1 MATHATGPLPGPAA
15 TNTVIEKLNKAYE
28 QVGGRIVCWGF
39 LQPTP
44 PPLAARR
51 TPRRRSLLAPPA
63 QVHVAYEKNFWA
75 TKMHLAGCS
84 SEDLSAS
91 KTGYDNFLASEA
103 NLAAVREA
111 LAAEGVSP
119 EQRHVLGIMEKTFS
133 TYITEDPRAAQYK
146 EKLNQLE
153 AELAQSRNAM
163 ALGYTD
169 PQVGTGCGC
178 GELGV
183 W

>member
-1 MATHATGPLPGPAA
+1 M
-15 TNTVIEKLNKAYE
+15 
-28 QVGGRIVCWGF
+28 
-39 LQPTP
+39 
-44 PPLAARR
+44 
-51 TPRRRSLLAPPA
+51 
-63 QVHVAYEKNFWA
+63 AYEKNFWA

-91 KTGYDNFLASEA
+91 KTDYDNFLASEA

-111 LAAEGVSP
+111 LSAEGVSP

-133 TYITEDPRAAQYK
+133 TYITEDPRAAQYQ

-153 AELAQSRNAM
+153 AELAQSRNAL

>member
-1 MATHATGPLPGPAA
+1 
-15 TNTVIEKLNKAYE
+15 
-28 QVGGRIVCWGF
+28 
-39 LQPTP
+39 
-44 PPLAARR
+44 
-51 TPRRRSLLAPPA
+51 
-63 QVHVAYEKNFWA
+63 VAYEKNFWA

-169 PQVGTGCGC
+169 PQVGTGRGVVVVSWEFGDRCSWWAMAGATSTAVLWGHAPHCLLPCPALPCPPLAPAGPHAGC
-178 GELGV
+178 VPQGQLGAASQPDAHQRR
-183 W
+183 